1 MENQTIIGKKMNRGI
16 YAITVIGE
24 SLSGEKN
31 LVLILEIIRNCG
43 KNVIGENK
51 KMHYVV
57 SDIHNDYQKFC
68 ELLKVIEFSKE
79 DKLFILGDLFDRSD
93 YNPNPVDLYFKVMEL
108 GDNCS
113 MIRGNHD
120 EWLATYILKYYQM
133 PEWKRRKTEP
143 YQYNTFRCLT
153 RRLVEVDVQN
163 LAKKIST

>member
-1 MENQTIIGKKMNRGI
+1 MNHGI

-68 ELLKVIEFSKE
+68 ELLKMIEFSKE

-93 YNPNPVDLYFKVMEL
+93 YNPNPVDLDCKVMEL
-108 GDNCS
+108 GDNCFI
-113 MIRGNHD
+113 IRGKHN
-120 EWLATYILKYYQM
+120 
-133 PEWKRRKTEP
+133 
-143 YQYNTFRCLT
+143 
-153 RRLVEVDVQN
+153 
-163 LAKKIST
+163 